1 MKDTQ
6 KELYNDSDKNISNN
20 KKKDKKEDLFTRIKE
35 LEELLDKKEKE
46 ILKKDEKLRKYL
58 DTYEKVAEENEE
70 NKKRIENLQDELNV
84 KKNDNVKKKSK
95 NSRIN
100 IIK

>member
-46 ILKKDEKLRKYL
+46 IIKKDEKLRKYL
-58 DTYEKVAEENEE
+58 DTY
-70 NKKRIENLQDELNV
+70 
-84 KKNDNVKKKSK
+84 
-95 NSRIN
+95 
-100 IIK
+100 